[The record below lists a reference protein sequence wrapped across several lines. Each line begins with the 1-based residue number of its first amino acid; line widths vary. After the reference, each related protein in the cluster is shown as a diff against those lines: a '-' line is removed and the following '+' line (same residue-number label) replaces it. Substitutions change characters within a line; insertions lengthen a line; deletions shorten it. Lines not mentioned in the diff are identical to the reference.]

1 VTSSDTGHFL
11 GKTLVMAYVPP
22 DLVGAT
28 VNVTSAETADSADGT
43 VTDRP
48 FYDPDGTRLRA

>member
-1 VTSSDTGHFL
+1 
-11 GKTLVMAYVPP
+11 VPP
-22 DLVGAT
+22 DLVGST
-28 VNVTSAETADSADGT
+28 VTVTSAETADSADGT